1 MRRSFKLFLTGFT
14 VVGLAAC
21 ASTPQQRFASSIQ
34 AAQAAN
40 RPVVV
45 YQFEHVR
52 RRVFE
57 PAPFPSAK
65 KFDTYVG
72 MSIINTAEQPIQR
85 VVFNITDYR
94 GGRPVLN
101 GNGEPLNGKLV
112 ATGPFVPGSSYGI
125 VSKTPIWSAVGVG
138 NDGCARVTGIEVT
151 YQDGSRV
158 AVPAETVRSY
168 LTPQINVNCASYPGY
183 IPGPED
189 LRFGNINGPIG
200 YVPQYVPAG
209 GKPGGGR

>member
-1 MRRSFKLFLTGFT
+1 MRRIFT
-14 VVGLAAC
+14 VFSIGLAVALLAAC
-21 ASTPQQRFASSIQ
+21 ASTPQQRFASSVK

-40 RPVVV
+40 RPLVV
-45 YQFEHVR
+45 YLFEHVR

-57 PAPFPSAK
+57 PVPFPSAK

-72 MSIINTAEQPIQR
+72 MGIINTAAQPIQQ

-94 GGRPVLN
+94 GDHPVLN
-101 GNGEPLNGKLV
+101 GSGDPLNGKLV
-112 ATGPFVPGSSYGI
+112 AIGPFVPGRSYGI
-125 VSKTPIWSAVGVG
+125 VSKTPIWSAVSVG
-138 NDGCARVTGIEVT
+138 NDGCPRVTGIEVT
-151 YQDGSRV
+151 YQNGSRV

-183 IPGPED
+183 IQGPED

-200 YVPQYVPAG
+200 SMPQHASAG
-209 GKPGGGR
+209 GKPDGGR